1 MKSIANKALLLR
13 IQNKD
18 HKLNDLIDTVIRA
31 ADVSESVLS
40 ALDQRIVTEYMGWRD
55 LLPYLEKF
63 HRPTLFVALHERM
76 EPSAFEAA
84 ELFKMG
90 YGRKKIEDQLCKEL
104 YATATGKGLGLYGYI
119 FDALKQC
126 GGHRSLEMMEVIK
139 HELYPV
145 IQTNRIVA
153 DAIRENYSEENG
165 LSDGAAHQLIDNM
178 FLTDLAPQLD
188 SAIQALRRKGIELPD
203 EDSTM
208 ESNTAPPSSGRSRR
222 VKHYV
227 SKAKEL
233 LPDHPAEALNNIRK
247 AAEAICKDVI
257 DDSFQH
263 SQSSNKKPASAFNS
277 LEDMINRMRKDGL
290 IPSSVELCLASLQSF
305 GNYASHDQEEDPL
318 SVSVEM
324 AESTFVNLKTVV
336 EWYESLNLKIEQKD
350 E

>member
-1 MKSIANKALLLR
+1 MTSIANRALLLR

-18 HKLNDLIDTVIRA
+18 HKLNDLIDSVVRA

-40 ALDQRIVTEYMGWRD
+40 ALDQRIVTEYMAWRD
-55 LLPYLEKF
+55 LLPYLEQF
-63 HRPTLFVALHERM
+63 HRPTLFDVLHERM
-76 EPSAFEAA
+76 KPGVFEAA

-90 YGRKKIEDQLCKEL
+90 YGRKRLEEQLCNEL

-119 FDALKQC
+119 FDALKQS
-126 GGHRSLEMMEVIK
+126 GGPRSLEMMEIIK
-139 HELYPV
+139 HELYPL

-153 DAIRENYSEENG
+153 DAIRENYSEENA
-165 LSDGAAHQLIDNM
+165 LSDADAHQLIDNI
-178 FLTDLAPQLD
+178 FLSDLAPQLD

-203 EDSTM
+203 EDSNA
-208 ESNTAPPSSGRSRR
+208 ESNTTPTSSGRSRR

-227 SKAKEL
+227 SKAKDF

-257 DDSFQH
+257 DDAFQH
-263 SQSSNKKPASAFNS
+263 SQSANKKPASAFNT

-290 IPSSVELCLASLQSF
+290 IPPSIENCLASLQSF
-305 GNYASHDQEEDPL
+305 GNFASHDQEEDPR
-318 SVSVEM
+318 SVSIEM
-324 AESTFVNLKTVV
+324 AESTFGHLKTVV
-336 EWYESLNLKIEQKD
+336 EWYESLNLQIEQKD